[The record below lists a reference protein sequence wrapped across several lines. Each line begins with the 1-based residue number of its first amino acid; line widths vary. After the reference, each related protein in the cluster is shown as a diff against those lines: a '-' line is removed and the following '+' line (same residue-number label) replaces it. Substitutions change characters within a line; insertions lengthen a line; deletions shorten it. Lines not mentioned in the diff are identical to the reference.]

1 MSERHGIRDQS
12 HRDSTDDTSS
22 YWDNLARNAGMAA
35 AIDPKDRRGNKNA
48 YISAVRD
55 LALLGVLR
63 ERTNDGAILDF
74 GCGTGTFLSAL
85 LDHMPGRLVAG
96 VDVSR
101 DMLGH
106 ALARDHRLSGRLV
119 AYDGARLPFQ
129 DDAWSAITTAGAL
142 LYARYDDEF
151 DVICREFK
159 RILAF
164 GGVVACVEQFRR
176 RDTWDDSNLK
186 RQRTPDAF
194 KRAFI
199 KAGFEAI
206 EFRQL
211 RRGRFPL
218 LYAIRYGLVPP
229 ALIGP
234 IARLECAIRA
244 RSTLPLFDY
253 ADALFVFRKPVRS
266 SAP

>member
-1 MSERHGIRDQS
+1 MSERPGRRDQAN
-12 HRDSTDDTSS
+12 RDGANDASS

-35 AIDPKDRRGNKNA
+35 AIDPKDSRGHKNA
-48 YISAVRD
+48 YISSVRD
-55 LALLGVLR
+55 LALLGALR
-63 ERTNDGAILDF
+63 DRALDGAILDF

-96 VDVSR
+96 VDVSK

-106 ALARDHRLSGRLV
+106 AFIRDHRLNDRLV
-119 AYDGARLPFQ
+119 AYDGSRLPFKN
-129 DDAWSAITTAGAL
+129 DAWAAITTAGAL
-142 LYARYDDEF
+142 LYVRDNQAF
-151 DVICREFK
+151 DTICREFH
-159 RILAF
+159 RILAS

-176 RDTWDDSNLK
+176 RDTWDDTNLK
-186 RQRTPDAF
+186 RQRTPSAF

-199 KAGFEAI
+199 NAGFEAI

-218 LYAIRYGLVPP
+218 LYAIRYGLVPK
-229 ALIGP
+229 ALIGH
-234 IARLECAIRA
+234 IARFECAVRA
-244 RSTLPLFDY
+244 RSPLPLFDY
-253 ADALFVFRKPVRS
+253 ADALVVFRKPVKS